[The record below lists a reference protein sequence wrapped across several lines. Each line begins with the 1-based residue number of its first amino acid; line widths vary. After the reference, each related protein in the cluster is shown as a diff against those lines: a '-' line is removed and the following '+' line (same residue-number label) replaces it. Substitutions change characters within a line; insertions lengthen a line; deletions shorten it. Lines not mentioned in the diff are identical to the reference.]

1 MKQHTVFKGIVI
13 LFLLAFTVPTVAQE
27 SKKASKLTL
36 VVTDATNQPIPG
48 ASVLFDNKKYPR
60 TTNSNGIF
68 KIKLRAFPKEI
79 SIFSALHGIKKVK
92 YEGQKKIRIKITP
105 NKVGADIVAS
115 NQREFT
121 AGAIQYRNIYDYLR
135 GKVSGLRIT
144 TDNVISIRG
153 DQNREPLF
161 ILNGSPVGKTS
172 FGAIV
177 PSTIKTITVLKG
189 PEASIYGIRGMNG
202 VIMVRTML

>member
-36 VVTDATNQPIPG
+36 VVTDANNQPIPG

-68 KIKLRAFPKEI
+68 KIKLKSFPKEI
-79 SIFSALHGIKKVK
+79 SLFSALHGIKKVK
-92 YEGQKKIRIKITP
+92 YEGQKKMRIKISP
-105 NKVGADIVAS
+105 NKIGADIVAS

-135 GKVSGLRIT
+135 GKVSGVRIT
-144 TDNVISIRG
+144 TDNVVSIRG
-153 DQNREPLF
+153 DQNREPLY

-189 PEASIYGIRGMNG
+189 PEAAIYGIRGMNG
-202 VIMVRTML
+202 VILVRTML

>member
-1 MKQHTVFKGIVI
+1 MKTRKAFKGIIFV
-13 LFLLAFTVPTVAQE
+13 LLLAFTVTTVSQE
-27 SKKASKLTL
+27 KKKASKLTL
-36 VVTDATNQPIPG
+36 IVKDANNKPIPG

-60 TTNSNGIF
+60 TTNSKGIF
-68 KIKLRAFPKEI
+68 KIKLKALPKEI

-92 YEGQKKIRIKITP
+92 YLGQKKIIIKISP
-105 NKVGADIVAS
+105 NKMGADIVAS
-115 NQREFT
+115 NQREFA

-189 PEASIYGIRGMNG
+189 PEAAIYGIRGMNG
-202 VIMVRTML
+202 VILVRTML